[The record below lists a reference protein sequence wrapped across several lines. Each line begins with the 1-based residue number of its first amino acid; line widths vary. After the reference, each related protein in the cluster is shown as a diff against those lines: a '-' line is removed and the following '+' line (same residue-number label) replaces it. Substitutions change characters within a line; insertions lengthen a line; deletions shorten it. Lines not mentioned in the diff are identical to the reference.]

1 MDFRALKYLAVLSG
15 PNCLAGAAEIQGFLL
30 EAAEG
35 ADTPLQI
42 TTCSLSAA
50 LTVSQKQQITSANK
64 LTVPGLAF
72 GARGGARLGTV
83 VT

>member
-1 MDFRALKYLAVLSG
+1 MVPGTLLNFTDKQKSVSTYLAVLSG

-42 TTCSLSAA
+42 TTCSLGAMQ
-50 LTVSQKQQITSANK
+50 TVSQKT
-64 LTVPGLAF
+64 
-72 GARGGARLGTV
+72 
-83 VT
+83 